1 MTIGSCLGE
10 RSGGRVTKQEDAA
23 PVPPDRPVLVVDDDA
38 NTRKG
43 LAELLKLRRFKV
55 ITAANGAEALQQARE
70 HRPCLILLDLVMPVM
85 DGEQFRGEQQ
95 RDSAIKDIP
104 VILFS
109 GQPGCMET
117 ARRLGALGCL
127 QKPISFHE
135 VVQEVTASCATLTA
149 D

>member
-1 MTIGSCLGE
+1 VRNQDG
-10 RSGGRVTKQEDAA
+10 AA

-38 NTRKG
+38 NTRRG

-55 ITAANGAEALQQARE
+55 ITAANGVEALQQARE

-95 RDSAIKDIP
+95 RDSSIKDIP

-109 GQPGCMET
+109 GQPGCVET
-117 ARRLGALGCL
+117 AKRLGAVSCL
-127 QKPISFHE
+127 QKPISFHQ
-135 VVQEVTASCATLTA
+135 VVQEVAASCATLAA
-149 D
+149 DQA